1 MNTKKIIRQLAV
13 ARMAALYMG
22 CTTPAQLNRTES
34 KKTPDHFLR
43 ERDTISAAKT
53 PYSKFF
59 TDPNLTLLI
68 DSALK
73 NNQEYN
79 IVMQEINIA
88 KNEVRARKGEYLP
101 FLGIGAGAG
110 VEKTSRYTRNGVV
123 EANHDIIPDKEFP
136 EPLPDF
142 VAQARLSW
150 EVDIWKKLR
159 NAKASALHRYLSS
172 VEGRNFMVTQ
182 LIAEIA
188 NSYFELM
195 ALDNQLG
202 ILRQNIQIQQ
212 NALEIVKLEKASAKT
227 TELAVRKFEAEVLKN
242 QGRQYGI
249 MQQIVE
255 TENRINFLVG
265 RFPQPVV
272 RSSEGFTQLRPDS
285 VSAGLPSQLLFNR
298 PDIRR
303 AEQEL
308 IASKLDV
315 KVARASFYP
324 ALRLNAGIG
333 LQAFNPAYIAK
344 LPESLIF
351 SLAGDLMA
359 PLINRNAI
367 KANYYS
373 ASSRQLQSIYNY
385 ERSIL
390 RAHIEVVNQLS
401 NTSNLARSFE
411 LQSQQVQ
418 ALTSSIDI
426 STTLFKSARA
436 DYMEVL
442 MTQRDALEARFELIE
457 TKKQQMNALVNI
469 YQALGGGWQ

>member
-1 MNTKKIIRQLAV
+1 MNNKKIIRHIAV
-13 ARMAALYMG
+13 AFTAVCYFGCSTPALLKRTENK
-22 CTTPAQLNRTES
+22 TTPAQFPRQ
-34 KKTPDHFLR
+34 
-43 ERDTISAAKT
+43 RDTVSVAKI

-73 NNQEYN
+73 NNQEFN

-88 KNEVRARKGEYLP
+88 KNEIRARKGEYLP

-110 VEKTSRYTRNGVV
+110 VEKTSRYTRNGTV
-123 EANHDIIPDKEFP
+123 EANHDIIEGKEFP

-150 EVDIWKKLR
+150 EVDIWKRLR
-159 NAKASALHRYLSS
+159 NAKTAALHRYLSS
-172 VEGRNFMVTQ
+172 VEGRNFMKTQ

-188 NSYFELM
+188 SSYFELM
-195 ALDNQLG
+195 ALDNQLD
-202 ILRQNIQIQQ
+202 ILRQNIRIQQ

-265 RFPQPVV
+265 RFPQPVA
-272 RSSEGFTQLRPDS
+272 RSSAGFTQLRPDS

-308 IASKLDV
+308 IAAKLDV
-315 KVARASFYP
+315 RVARANFYP
-324 ALRLNAGIG
+324 ALRLDAAIG
-333 LQAFNPAYIAK
+333 LQAFNPAYLAK
-344 LPESLIF
+344 MPQSLMY

-373 ASSRQLQSIYNY
+373 ASSRQVQSIYNY

-390 RAHIEVVNQLS
+390 RAHIEVVNQLA

-418 ALTSSIDI
+418 ALVSSIDI

-442 MTQRDALEARFELIE
+442 MTQRDALEARFDLIE
-457 TKKQQMNALVNI
+457 TKRQQMNALVNI